1 MLVVAGGH
9 IMKIKIL
16 GVPLDMGQERRGVDM
31 GPSAVRAAG
40 LNHALESLGHTVEDS
55 GNIHVRLPE
64 EQPFGNQRAK
74 YLKEIAETS
83 QDVAERICE
92 TLEAGYFPVV
102 LGGDH
107 SVAIGTQ
114 AGVAKFYRDR
124 NQEIGCLWIDAHAD
138 MNTPESSPSG
148 NVHGM
153 PFAAS
158 LGRGPEE
165 LTNIFGFV
173 PKLRPERCALIGVR
187 DLDAPERQVVRGSG
201 VSVFTMREI
210 DELGM
215 RIVMERAITLASR
228 GTAGFVVSFD
238 MDVTDPGEAPGVGTP
253 VRGGITFRE
262 AHLAM
267 EMVADSGKM
276 LAFELVEIN
285 PIIDVMNK
293 TAILGVG
300 FTASAFGKK
309 IL

>member
-1 MLVVAGGH
+1 VLVVAGVH

-83 QDVAERICE
+83 EDVAERICQ

-165 LTNIFGFV
+165 LTNIFGFA

-187 DLDAPERQVVRGSG
+187 DLDAPERQVVRASG

>member
-1 MLVVAGGH
+1 
-9 IMKIKIL
+9 MKIKIL
-16 GVPLDMGQERRGVDM
+16 GVPLDLGQERRGVDM

-64 EQPFGNQRAK
+64 EQPYGNQRAK
-74 YLKEIAETS
+74 YLKEIAECS
-83 QDVAERICE
+83 QEVAQRIWQ
-92 TLEAGYFPVV
+92 TLEAGFFPVS

-107 SVAIGTQ
+107 SLAIGTQ
-114 AGVAKFYRDR
+114 AGVAKFYHDR
-124 NQEIGCLWIDAHAD
+124 NQEVGCLWIDAHAD
-138 MNTPESSPSG
+138 MNTPETSPSG
-148 NVHGM
+148 NIHGM
-153 PFAAS
+153 PFAAN
-158 LGRGPEE
+158 LGHGPEA
-165 LTNIFGFV
+165 LTHIFGYA

-187 DLDAPERQVVRGSG
+187 DLDAHERQVVRASG

-238 MDVTDPGEAPGVGTP
+238 MDVVDPAEAPGVGTP

-300 FTASAFGKK
+300 FTASALGKK

>member
-1 MLVVAGGH
+1 
-9 IMKIKIL
+9 MKIRIL
-16 GVPLDMGQERRGVDM
+16 GVPLDLGQERRGVDM
-31 GPSAVRAAG
+31 GPSAVRMAG
-40 LNHALESLGHTVEDS
+40 LNQALASLGHEVEDG

-64 EQPFGNQRAK
+64 EQHFGDQRAK

-83 QDVAERICE
+83 QEVAQRICQ
-92 TLEAGYFPVV
+92 TLEAGYFPIS

-107 SVAIGTQ
+107 SMAIGTQ
-114 AGVAKFYRDR
+114 AGVAKFYHDR
-124 NQEIGCLWIDAHAD
+124 NQEVGCLWIDAHAD
-138 MNTPESSPSG
+138 MNTPETSPSG
-148 NVHGM
+148 NIHGM

-158 LGRGPEE
+158 LGHGPEL
-165 LTNIFGFV
+165 LTHVLGFA
-173 PKLRPERCALIGVR
+173 PKLRPEKCALIGIR
-187 DLDAPERQVVRGSG
+187 DLDAHERQVARKSG
-201 VSVFTMREI
+201 VSLFTMREI

-215 RIVMERAITLASR
+215 RTVMDRALTLASK

-238 MDVTDPGEAPGVGTP
+238 MDVVDPAEAPGVGTP

-276 LAFELVEIN
+276 LGFELVEIN

-300 FTASAFGKK
+300 FTASALGKR